1 MRKILLSLLAVVCL
15 TCKAQKTADSV
26 IMTVGSKQV
35 SLAEFEYIAHKNN
48 EVDFSDSKS
57 LMNYIELFRNFKLKV
72 VEAESLGLDNR
83 ETFKQEWEEYK
94 TQLIAGYMSDKQAEE
109 NFARTIYKRAD
120 EYLVLKQIFLP
131 FQSKQC
137 VTKDTLAPFKKAME
151 IYDKI
156 AGGLSFDSVSVQYA
170 QSSLA
175 GNREI
180 GSKQNEEEENAITI
194 RYETIPFFLPMQKNK
209 IFEEIAYATPVGN
222 TAKPFRSAEGY
233 HILKVEDRRPYF
245 SKMLVA
251 YINVPFELDSVK
263 RTTDEVM
270 AIINEVYD
278 KAISGEDFTQ
288 LVYKYSVDTVDGG
301 VLARFG
307 PGEMVSS
314 VEKITYALALGEISK
329 PLVAEKGAYIFKL
342 IERREAPAFE
352 DVSEKLIA
360 DLGRKE
366 QERNFGLFKSYDD
379 SLKKEYKYVLYPKAY
394 AELEKL
400 ADEFFPTS
408 EQFQSKLKNMNKQ
421 LFRLNGKDFTQQDFG
436 AYIQA
441 SPVSQKTYSKDFLNE
456 ELSLFVREEARKC
469 EQNNLMIKYPE
480 IALLLQEY
488 RDGILLF
495 DISNDKVWSKPVEE
509 QEALE
514 TAWVKELNEKY
525 TVTINPDAL
534 KLLSQKKK

>member
-57 LMNYIELFRNFKLKV
+57 LMNYIELFGNFKLKV

-83 ETFKQEWEEYK
+83 ESFKQEWEEYK
-94 TQLIAGYMSDKQAEE
+94 TQLIDGYMSDKQAEE
-109 NFARTIYKRAD
+109 NLAKAIYKRAD
-120 EYLVLKQIFLP
+120 EYLVLKHIFIP

-137 VTKDTLAPFKKAME
+137 VTKDTLAPFGKAME
-151 IYDKI
+151 IYDRI
-156 AGGLSFDSVSVQYA
+156 AGGMHFDSVSVQYVRAA
-170 QSSLA
+170 QA
-175 GNREI
+175 ANRDEGDSRNGAEANVI
-180 GSKQNEEEENAITI
+180 SV

-209 IFEEIAYATPVGN
+209 IFEEAAYATAAGN
-222 TAKPFRSAEGY
+222 VTKPFRSADGY
-233 HILKVEDRRPYF
+233 HIVKVEDRRPYF
-245 SKMLVA
+245 GKMLVA
-251 YINVPFELDSVK
+251 YINIPFELDTVK
-263 RTTDEVM
+263 RSADEVM
-270 AIINEVYD
+270 AIINEAYG

-288 LVYKYSVDTVDGG
+288 LVYKYSADTVDGG
-301 VLARFG
+301 VLSKFG
-307 PGEMVSS
+307 PGEMLPF
-314 VEKITYALALGEISK
+314 VEKTTYALAPGEISK

-342 IERREAPAFE
+342 IEKTEAPVFD
-352 DVSEKLIA
+352 DVSSRLIA
-360 DLGRKE
+360 DLGRKG
-366 QERNFGLFKSYDD
+366 QERNLDLFKSYDD
-379 SLKKEYKYVLYPKAY
+379 YLKKEYKYVLYPKAY

-408 EQFQSKLKNMNKQ
+408 EQFLSRLNDINKP

-441 SPVSQKTYSKDFLNE
+441 SPASMKTYSKDFLAD
-456 ELSLFVREEARKC
+456 ELALFVREEARNY
-469 EQNNLMIKYPE
+469 EQQSLTTKYPE

-495 DISNDKVWSKPVEE
+495 DVSNDKIWSKPAEE
-509 QEALE
+509 QDALE

-525 TVTINPDAL
+525 TVTINQDAL
-534 KLLSQKKK
+534 KLLSKKKK